1 MKRNRKA
8 KIIATLGPASSSP
21 DIIEKLFTSGC
32 DVFRLNFSHGSIED
46 HRKNY
51 DLIRNLEKKYD
62 HATCVLA
69 DLQGPKLR
77 IGNFVNDKAVLKKG
91 QFFILDLN
99 PSKGDN
105 ERVYFPHKDIFEIL
119 TPNSCILIDDGRIKL
134 QIIKQDKESLTAE
147 VLNDG
152 IISNNK
158 GVNIPGVILP
168 ISSLTT
174 KDKSDLTKALDM
186 GVDWVALSFVQTAED
201 IKEIKKIIAG
211 RASVM
216 AKIEKPSAVKN
227 IDEIIEESDALM
239 IARGDLGVEMPTEQ
253 VPVIQKNII
262 NRCRDFGKPV
272 VVATQMLE
280 SMIAN
285 HTPTRAEASD
295 VANAIYDGTDAVM
308 LSAESAMGKYPIESI
323 SIMDKIIQS
332 VENDKNNFD
341 LDQLQFQFSKRINKV
356 GTTDAIT
363 SAAYTIAKNA
373 EAKAIVTFSVS
384 GKTTMRMAKERAPV
398 LVIGLSPNIKTARK
412 TQLAWGVYSS
422 HCKQDAHNTTE
433 MVSIACTTIKDK
445 KLAKPGDAIVIT
457 AGVPF
462 GNAGSTNLLRIA
474 KIIDDK
480 DLT

>member
-8 KIIATLGPASSSP
+8 KIVATLGPATSSLE
-21 DIIEKLFTSGC
+21 IIEQLFTSGC

-51 DLIRNLEKKYD
+51 NSIRSLENKYN
-62 HATCVLA
+62 HSTCILA

-77 IGNFVNDKAVLKKG
+77 VGNFIDGKVQLKKG
-91 QFFILDLN
+91 QNFILDLDN
-99 PSKGDN
+99 REGNN
-105 ERVYFPHKDIFEIL
+105 ERVNFPHKNIYEIL
-119 TPNSCILIDDGRIKL
+119 SPNSEILIDDGRIKL
-134 QIIKQDKESLTAE
+134 KIVSQKNDSLTTE
-147 VLNDG
+147 VLNEG
-152 IISNNK
+152 IISNHK
-158 GVNIPGVILP
+158 GVNIPGIVLP

-174 KDKSDLTKALDM
+174 KDKSDLDNALEM
-186 GVDWVALSFVQTAED
+186 GVDWVALSFVQKSED
-201 IKEIKKIIAG
+201 IKELKTIVG
-211 RASVM
+211 NRASIM

-227 IDEIIEESDALM
+227 IDEIIKISDGIML
-239 IARGDLGVEMPTEQ
+239 ARGDLGVELPTEQ

-262 NRCRDFGKPV
+262 NKCRDYGKPV

-280 SMIAN
+280 SMVIN
-285 HTPTRAEASD
+285 HAPTRAEASD
-295 VANAIYDGTDAVM
+295 VANAVYDGTDAVM
-308 LSAESAMGKYPIESI
+308 LSAESAVGKYPIESVK
-323 SIMDKIIQS
+323 IMNKIIES
-332 VENDKNNFD
+332 VENDKDNFD
-341 LDQLQFQFSKRINKV
+341 LELQHIDFSKRNKLIS
-356 GTTDAIT
+356 TTDAIT
-363 SAAYTIAKNA
+363 SAAYTIARNA

-412 TQLAWGVYSS
+412 AQLAWGVYSS
-422 HCKQDAHNTTE
+422 HTKEDAKNVTE
-433 MVSIACTTIKDK
+433 MVSIACTTIKER
-445 KLAKPGDAIVIT
+445 KLAKSGDSIVIT

>member
-8 KIIATLGPASSSP
+8 KILATLGPTSSSSEL
-21 DIIEKLFTSGC
+21 IESLFNSGC

-51 DLIRNLEKKYD
+51 NSIRALENKYD
-62 HATCVLA
+62 YATCVLA

-77 IGNFVNDKAVLKKG
+77 VGNFVDDRASLKKG
-91 QFFILDLN
+91 QLFTLDLYPELGN
-99 PSKGDN
+99 KN
-105 ERVYFPHKDIFEIL
+105 RVNFPHKEIYEIL
-119 TPNSCILIDDGRIKL
+119 TPNSKVLINDGRIRL
-134 QIIKQDKESLTAE
+134 QIKRQGKDFLETE
-147 VLNDG
+147 VMNDG

-174 KDKSDLTKALDM
+174 KDKSDLNKALEM
-186 GVDWVALSFVQTAED
+186 GVDWVALSFVQKAD
-201 IKEIKKIIAG
+201 DLKELKELINGK
-211 RASVM
+211 ASIM

-227 IDEIIEESDALM
+227 VDAIITASDGLM

-253 VPVIQKNII
+253 IPVIQKNII

-280 SMIAN
+280 SMISN
-285 HTPTRAEASD
+285 HTPTRAEAAD
-295 VANAIYDGTDAVM
+295 VANAIYDGADAVM
-308 LSAESAMGKYPIESI
+308 LSAESAIGKYPVESVK
-323 SIMDKIIQS
+323 IMNKIIES

-341 LDQLQFQFSKRINKV
+341 LEQHINSSQKNKTV
-356 GTTDAIT
+356 SITDAIT
-363 SAAYTIAKNA
+363 SAAYTIARNA
-373 EAKAIVTFSVS
+373 KAKAIVTFSVS
-384 GKTTMRMAKERAPV
+384 GKTSMRMAKERAPV
-398 LVIGLSPNIKTARK
+398 LVIGLSPNLKTARK

-422 HCKQDAHNTTE
+422 HSKDAQNATD
-433 MVSIACTTIKDK
+433 MVSIACTTIKNK
-445 KLAKPGDAIVIT
+445 KLAEPGDTIVIT

-474 KIIDDK
+474 KIINDK

>member
-8 KIIATLGPASSSP
+8 KILATIGPASSSLEV
-21 DIIEKLFTSGC
+21 IEKLFTSGC

-46 HRKNY
+46 HRKSYNY
-51 DLIRNLEKKYD
+51 IRNLEQKYN
-62 HATCVLA
+62 HATCILA

-77 IGNFVNDKAVLKKG
+77 IGNFFNDKVKLEAG
-91 QFFILDLN
+91 QTFILDLN
-99 PSKGDN
+99 STVGN
-105 ERVYFPHKDIFEIL
+105 EKRVNFPHQEIYEIL
-119 TPNSCILIDDGRIKL
+119 TPNSEILIDDGKIKL
-134 QIIKQDKESLTAE
+134 QIIKQNIDSLTTE

-168 ISSLTT
+168 ISSLTS
-174 KDKSDLTKALDM
+174 KDKADLNKALEM
-186 GVDWVALSFVQTAED
+186 GVDWVALSFVQKAED
-201 IKEIKKIIAG
+201 IEELRKIIG
-211 RASVM
+211 NKASIM

-227 IDEIIEESDALM
+227 IDSIIEVSDGIM
-239 IARGDLGVEMPTEQ
+239 IARGDLGVELPTEK

-262 NRCRDFGKPV
+262 NRCRDYGKPV

-280 SMIAN
+280 SMISN

-308 LSAESAMGKYPIESI
+308 LSAESAMGKYPIESVTL
-323 SIMDKIIQS
+323 MNRIIES
-332 VENDKNNFD
+332 VESDTNNFD
-341 LDQLQFQFSKRINKV
+341 LEQQHINPSKKNTLV
-356 GTTDAIT
+356 NATDAIT
-363 SAAYTIAKNA
+363 SAAYTIARNA
-373 EAKAIVTFSVS
+373 EAKVIVTFSVS
-384 GKTTMRMAKERAPV
+384 GKTTLRMAKERAPV

-412 TQLAWGVYSS
+412 SQLLWGVFSS
-422 HCKQDAHNTTE
+422 HTKQDAKNTTE
-433 MVSIACTTIKDK
+433 MVSIACSIIKKK
-445 KLAKPGDAIVIT
+445 KLAHSGDSIVIT

-480 DLT
+480 DLS

>member
-8 KIIATLGPASSSP
+8 KIIATLGPASSTA
-21 DIIEKLFTSGC
+21 DIIEKIFTSGC
-32 DVFRLNFSHGSIED
+32 DVFRLNFSHGSIEE

-51 DLIRNLEKKYD
+51 EIIRQLEKKYN
-62 HATCVLA
+62 HPTCILA

-77 IGNFVNDKAVLKKG
+77 IGSFSNSRESLKKG
-91 QFFILDLN
+91 QKFILDLDT
-99 PSKGDN
+99 KQGD
-105 ERVYFPHKDIFEIL
+105 EKRVNFPHPEIYEIL
-119 TPNSCILIDDGRIKL
+119 TPNTEILIDDGRIKL
-134 QIIKQDKESLTAE
+134 QIIDQGKESLTTE
-147 VLNDG
+147 VLNEG
-152 IISNNK
+152 IVSNNK

-168 ISSLTT
+168 ISSLTN
-174 KDKSDLTKALDM
+174 KDMADLNKALEM
-186 GVDWVALSFVQTAED
+186 GVDWVALSFVQTAKD
-201 IKEIKKIIAG
+201 ILSLKKIVNGKSFI
-211 RASVM
+211 M

-227 IDEIIEESDALM
+227 IDAIIEVSDGLM

-262 NRCRDFGKPV
+262 NRCRDYGKPV

-280 SMIAN
+280 SMITS

-308 LSAESAMGKYPIESI
+308 LSAESAMGKYPTESVTIMNRIIESVE
-323 SIMDKIIQS
+323 SDK
-332 VENDKNNFD
+332 KNFD
-341 LDQLQFQFSKRINKV
+341 LEYEHMGASKKTKSV
-356 GTTDAIT
+356 STTDAIT
-363 SAAYTIAKNA
+363 SAAYTIARNA

-384 GKTTMRMAKERAPV
+384 GKTTMRMSKERAPV
-398 LVIGLSPNIKTARK
+398 LIIGLSPNIKTARK
-412 TQLAWGVYSS
+412 TQLLWGVYSS
-422 HCKQDAHNTTE
+422 HCEQDAKNATE
-433 MVSIACTTIKDK
+433 MVSIACNIIKDK
-445 KLAKPGDAIVIT
+445 KLAISGDSIVIT

>member
-8 KIIATLGPASSSP
+8 KILATLGPASSSSEV
-21 DIIEKLFTSGC
+21 IESLFTSGC

-51 DLIRNLEKKYD
+51 NAIRSLEKKYN
-62 HATCVLA
+62 HATCIIA

-77 IGNFVNDKAVLKKG
+77 VGNFTADKVTLKKG
-91 QFFILDLN
+91 QSFTLDLDTKTGN
-99 PSKGDN
+99 ID
-105 ERVYFPHKDIFEIL
+105 RVNFPHQEIYEIL
-119 TPNSCILIDDGRIKL
+119 TPNTEVLVDDGRIKL
-134 QIIKQDKESLTAE
+134 QITKQSEKELITE
-147 VLNDG
+147 VINDG
-152 IISNNK
+152 VISNNK

-168 ISSLTT
+168 ISSLTS
-174 KDKSDLTKALDM
+174 KDKSDLNKALEM
-186 GVDWVALSFVQTAED
+186 GVDWIALSFVQKADDLIELKD
-201 IKEIKKIIAG
+201 IING
-211 RASVM
+211 RASIM

-227 IDEIIEESDALM
+227 IDAIIKASDGLM
-239 IARGDLGVEMPTEQ
+239 IARGDLGVELPTEQ

-280 SMIAN
+280 SMVTN

-308 LSAESAMGKYPIESI
+308 LSAESAVGKYPVESVTIMNRIIE
-323 SIMDKIIQS
+323 S

-341 LDQLQFQFSKRINKV
+341 LVHQQLNSSKKNTSVSI
-356 GTTDAIT
+356 TDAIT

-384 GKTTMRMAKERAPV
+384 GKTSMRMAKERAPV
-398 LVIGLSPNIKTARK
+398 LVIGLSPNLKTARK
-412 TQLAWGVYSS
+412 TQIAWGVYSGHS
-422 HCKQDAHNTTE
+422 EDAQNATE
-433 MVSIACTTIKDK
+433 MVSIACTTIKNK
-445 KLAKPGDAIVIT
+445 KLANPGDTVVIT

>member
-8 KIIATLGPASSSP
+8 KILATLGPSSSSYE
-21 DIIEKLFTSGC
+21 IIEKLFISGC

-46 HRKNY
+46 HRNNY
-51 DLIRNLEKKYD
+51 NIIRDLEKKHN

-77 IGNFVNDKAVLKKG
+77 VGTFNKQHANLKKG
-91 QFFILDLN
+91 QEFILDLDTEL
-99 PSKGDN
+99 GN
-105 ERVYFPHKDIFEIL
+105 ENRVNFPHQEIYDIL
-119 TPNSCILIDDGRIKL
+119 TPNTEILIDDGKIKL
-134 QIIKQDKESLTAE
+134 QIIKQNKDNLITK

-152 IISNNK
+152 IISDNK
-158 GVNIPGVILP
+158 GVNIPGIILP
-168 ISSLTT
+168 ISSLTL
-174 KDKSDLTKALDM
+174 KDKSDLDKALEM
-186 GVDWVALSFVQTAED
+186 GVDWIALSFVQKEED
-201 IKEIKKIIAG
+201 IKELKEIVDGK
-211 RASVM
+211 ASIM

-227 IDEIIEESDALM
+227 IDAIIEVSDGIM

-253 VPVIQKNII
+253 VPVIQKRII

-280 SMIAN
+280 SMITN
-285 HTPTRAEASD
+285 HSPTRAEASD

-308 LSAESAMGKYPIESI
+308 LSAESAMGKYPIESVN
-323 SIMDKIIQS
+323 IMDKIIQS

-341 LDQLQFQFSKRINKV
+341 LEYEHMNTVKKIQSNINV
-356 GTTDAIT
+356 DAIT
-363 SAAYTIAKNA
+363 SAAYTIARNA
-373 EAKAIVTFSVS
+373 EAKVIVTFSVS
-384 GKTTMRMAKERAPV
+384 GKTTMRMSKERAPV
-398 LVIGLSPNIKTARK
+398 LVIGLSPNLKTARK

-422 HCKQDAHNTTE
+422 HCEQDAKNATE
-433 MVSIACTTIKDK
+433 MVSIACTKIKENK
-445 KLAKPGDAIVIT
+445 FAKSGDSIVIT

>member
-8 KIIATLGPASSSP
+8 KILATIGPASSSLKV
-21 DIIEKLFTSGC
+21 IEKLFTSGC

-46 HRKNY
+46 HRKSYNY
-51 DLIRNLEKKYD
+51 IRNLEEKYN
-62 HATCVLA
+62 HATCILA

-77 IGNFVNDKAVLKKG
+77 IGNFFNDKVKLKTG
-91 QFFILDLN
+91 QTFILDLN
-99 PSKGDN
+99 STVGN
-105 ERVYFPHKDIFEIL
+105 EKRVNFPHQEIYEIL
-119 TPNSCILIDDGRIKL
+119 TPNSEILIDDGKIKL
-134 QIIKQDKESLTAE
+134 QIIKQNIDSLTTE

-168 ISSLTT
+168 ISSLTS
-174 KDKSDLTKALDM
+174 KDKADLNKALEM
-186 GVDWVALSFVQTAED
+186 GVDWIALSFVQKAED
-201 IKEIKKIIAG
+201 IEELRKIIG
-211 RASVM
+211 NKASIM

-227 IDEIIEESDALM
+227 IDSIIEVSDGIM
-239 IARGDLGVEMPTEQ
+239 IARGDLGVELPTEK

-262 NRCRDFGKPV
+262 NRCRDYGKPV

-280 SMIAN
+280 SMISN

-308 LSAESAMGKYPIESI
+308 LSAESAMGKYPVESVTLMNRIIES
-323 SIMDKIIQS
+323 
-332 VENDKNNFD
+332 VESDTNNFD
-341 LDQLQFQFSKRINKV
+341 LEQQHINPSKKNTLV
-356 GTTDAIT
+356 SATDAIT
-363 SAAYTIAKNA
+363 SAAYTIARNA
-373 EAKAIVTFSVS
+373 EAKVIVTFSVS
-384 GKTTMRMAKERAPV
+384 GKTTLRMAKERAPV

-412 TQLAWGVYSS
+412 SQLLWGVFSS
-422 HCKQDAHNTTE
+422 HTKQDAKNTTE
-433 MVSIACTTIKDK
+433 MVSIACSIIKKK
-445 KLAKPGDAIVIT
+445 KLAHSGDSIVIT

-480 DLT
+480 DLS

>member
-8 KIIATLGPASSSP
+8 KILATLGPASSSP
-21 DIIEKLFTSGC
+21 ELIESLFTSGC
-32 DVFRLNFSHGSIED
+32 DVFRLNFSHGTIED

-51 DLIRNLEKKYD
+51 NSIRSLERKYD

-77 IGNFVNDKAVLKKG
+77 VGNFVDGRASLKKG
-91 QFFILDLN
+91 QLFTLDLDPELGN
-99 PSKGDN
+99 KS
-105 ERVYFPHKDIFEIL
+105 RVNFPHKEIYEIL
-119 TPNSCILIDDGRIKL
+119 TPNSEVLIDDGRIKL
-134 QIIKQDKESLTAE
+134 QINRQEKDFLETE
-147 VLNDG
+147 VMNDG

-174 KDKSDLTKALDM
+174 KDKSDLNKALEM
-186 GVDWVALSFVQTAED
+186 GVDWVALSFVQKADDLKEL
-201 IKEIKKIIAG
+201 KEIVNGK
-211 RASVM
+211 ASIM

-227 IDEIIEESDALM
+227 IDTIIAASDGLM

-280 SMIAN
+280 SMVSN

-308 LSAESAMGKYPIESI
+308 LSAESAMGKYPVESVK
-323 SIMDKIIQS
+323 IMNKIIES

-341 LDQLQFQFSKRINKV
+341 LELQVNSSQKIKTVSI
-356 GTTDAIT
+356 TDAIT
-363 SAAYTIAKNA
+363 SAAYTIARNA
-373 EAKAIVTFSVS
+373 KAKAIVTFSVS
-384 GKTTMRMAKERAPV
+384 GKTSMRMAKERAPV
-398 LVIGLSPNIKTARK
+398 LVIGLSPNLKTARK
-412 TQLAWGVYSS
+412 IQLAWGVYSS
-422 HCKQDAHNTTE
+422 HSEDAQNATD
-433 MVSIACTTIKDK
+433 MVNIACTTIKNK
-445 KLAKPGDAIVIT
+445 KLAQPGDTIVIT

>member
-8 KIIATLGPASSSP
+8 KILATLGPASSSP
-21 DIIEKLFTSGC
+21 ELIESLFTSGC
-32 DVFRLNFSHGSIED
+32 DVFRLNFSHGTIED

-51 DLIRNLEKKYD
+51 NSIRSLEKKYD

-77 IGNFVNDKAVLKKG
+77 VGNFVDGRASLKKG
-91 QFFILDLN
+91 QLFTLDLDPELGN
-99 PSKGDN
+99 KS
-105 ERVYFPHKDIFEIL
+105 RVNFPHKEIYEIL
-119 TPNSCILIDDGRIKL
+119 TPNSEVLIDDGRIKL
-134 QIIKQDKESLTAE
+134 QINRQEKDFLETE
-147 VLNDG
+147 VMNDG

-174 KDKSDLTKALDM
+174 KDKSDLNKALEM
-186 GVDWVALSFVQTAED
+186 GVDWVALSFVQKADDLKEL
-201 IKEIKKIIAG
+201 KEIVNGK
-211 RASVM
+211 ASIM

-227 IDEIIEESDALM
+227 IDTIIAASDGLM

-280 SMIAN
+280 SMVSN

-308 LSAESAMGKYPIESI
+308 LSAESAMGKYPVESVK
-323 SIMDKIIQS
+323 IMNKIIES

-341 LDQLQFQFSKRINKV
+341 LELQINSSQKNKTV
-356 GTTDAIT
+356 SITDAIT
-363 SAAYTIAKNA
+363 SAAYTIARNA
-373 EAKAIVTFSVS
+373 KAKAIVTFSVS
-384 GKTTMRMAKERAPV
+384 GKTSMRMAKERAPV
-398 LVIGLSPNIKTARK
+398 LVIGLSPNLKTARK
-412 TQLAWGVYSS
+412 IQLAWGVYSS
-422 HCKQDAHNTTE
+422 HSEDAQNATD
-433 MVSIACTTIKDK
+433 MVNIACTTIKNK
-445 KLAKPGDAIVIT
+445 KLAQPGDTIVIT

>member
-8 KIIATLGPASSSP
+8 KILATIGPASSSLKV
-21 DIIEKLFTSGC
+21 IEKLFTSGC

-46 HRKNY
+46 HRKSYNY
-51 DLIRNLEKKYD
+51 IRNLEEKYN
-62 HATCVLA
+62 HATCILA

-77 IGNFVNDKAVLKKG
+77 IGNFFNDKVKLKTG
-91 QFFILDLN
+91 QTFILDLN
-99 PSKGDN
+99 STVGN
-105 ERVYFPHKDIFEIL
+105 EKRVNFPHQEIYEIL
-119 TPNSCILIDDGRIKL
+119 TPNSEILIDDGKIKL
-134 QIIKQDKESLTAE
+134 QIIKQNIDSLTTE

-168 ISSLTT
+168 ISSLTS
-174 KDKSDLTKALDM
+174 KDKADLNKALEM
-186 GVDWVALSFVQTAED
+186 GVDWVALSFVQKAED
-201 IKEIKKIIAG
+201 IEELRKIIG
-211 RASVM
+211 NKASIM

-227 IDEIIEESDALM
+227 IDSIIEVSDGIM
-239 IARGDLGVEMPTEQ
+239 IARGDLGVELPTEK

-262 NRCRDFGKPV
+262 NRCRDYGKPV

-280 SMIAN
+280 SMISN

-308 LSAESAMGKYPIESI
+308 LSAESAMGKYPVESVTLMNRIIES
-323 SIMDKIIQS
+323 
-332 VENDKNNFD
+332 VESDTNNFD
-341 LDQLQFQFSKRINKV
+341 LEQQHINPSKKNTLV
-356 GTTDAIT
+356 SATDAIT
-363 SAAYTIAKNA
+363 SAAYTIARNA
-373 EAKAIVTFSVS
+373 EAKVIVTFSVS
-384 GKTTMRMAKERAPV
+384 GKTTLRMAKERAPV

-412 TQLAWGVYSS
+412 SQLLWGVFSS
-422 HCKQDAHNTTE
+422 HTKQDAKNTTE
-433 MVSIACTTIKDK
+433 MVSIACSIIKKK
-445 KLAKPGDAIVIT
+445 KLAHSGDSIVIT

-480 DLT
+480 DLS

>member
-8 KIIATLGPASSSP
+8 KILATLGPASSSP
-21 DIIEKLFTSGC
+21 ELIESLFTSGC
-32 DVFRLNFSHGSIED
+32 DVFRLNFSHGTIED

-51 DLIRNLEKKYD
+51 NSIRSLEKKYD

-77 IGNFVNDKAVLKKG
+77 VGNFVDGRASLKKG
-91 QFFILDLN
+91 QLFTLDLDPELGN
-99 PSKGDN
+99 KS
-105 ERVYFPHKDIFEIL
+105 RVNFPHKEIYEIL
-119 TPNSCILIDDGRIKL
+119 TPNSEVLIDDGRIKL
-134 QIIKQDKESLTAE
+134 QINRQEKKFLETE
-147 VLNDG
+147 VMNDG

-174 KDKSDLTKALDM
+174 KDKSDLNKALEM
-186 GVDWVALSFVQTAED
+186 GVDWVALSFVQKADDLKEL
-201 IKEIKKIIAG
+201 KEIVNGK
-211 RASVM
+211 ASIM

-227 IDEIIEESDALM
+227 IDTIIAASDGLM

-280 SMIAN
+280 SMVSN

-308 LSAESAMGKYPIESI
+308 LSAESAMGKYPVESVK
-323 SIMDKIIQS
+323 IMNKIIKS

-341 LDQLQFQFSKRINKV
+341 LELQINSSQKNKTV
-356 GTTDAIT
+356 SITDAIT
-363 SAAYTIAKNA
+363 SAAYTIARNA
-373 EAKAIVTFSVS
+373 KAKAIVTFSVS
-384 GKTTMRMAKERAPV
+384 GKTSMRMAKERAPV
-398 LVIGLSPNIKTARK
+398 LVIGLSPNLKTARK
-412 TQLAWGVYSS
+412 IQLAWGVYSS
-422 HCKQDAHNTTE
+422 HSEDAQNATD
-433 MVSIACTTIKDK
+433 MVNIACTTIKNK
-445 KLAKPGDAIVIT
+445 KLAEPGDTIVIT

>member
-8 KIIATLGPASSSP
+8 KIIATLGPTSSSP

-32 DVFRLNFSHGSIED
+32 DVFRLNFSHGTIED

-51 DLIRNLEKKYD
+51 DLIRTLEKKHD
-62 HATCVLA
+62 HATCILA

-77 IGNFVNDKAVLKKG
+77 IGTFINDKVLLKKD
-91 QFFILDLN
+91 QIFILDLN
-99 PSKGDN
+99 PSVGDDK
-105 ERVYFPHKDIFEIL
+105 RVYFPHKDIYKIL
-119 TPNSCILIDDGRIKL
+119 TPNSEILIDDGRIKL
-134 QIIKQDKESLTAE
+134 QIIKQDEESLTAE

-174 KDKSDLTKALDM
+174 KDKSDLNKALDM
-186 GVDWVALSFVQTAED
+186 GVDWVALSFVQTSED
-201 IKEIKKIIAG
+201 IKELKKIIAG
-211 RASVM
+211 RAAIM
-216 AKIEKPSAVKN
+216 AKIEKPSAVRN
-227 IDEIIEESDALM
+227 IEEIIEESDALM

-280 SMIAN
+280 SMISN

-323 SIMDKIIQS
+323 NIMNKIIQS
-332 VENDKNNFD
+332 VESDKNNFD
-341 LDQLQFQFSKRINKV
+341 LDQQQFKFSKNNENV
-356 GTTDAIT
+356 STTDAIT

-398 LVIGLSPNIKTARK
+398 LVVGLSPNIKTARK
-412 TQLAWGVYSS
+412 TQLAWGVYSR
-422 HCKQDAHNTTE
+422 HCKQDAQNTTE
-433 MVSIACTTIKDK
+433 MVSIACTTIKNK
-445 KLAKPGDAIVIT
+445 KLAKTDDTIVIT